1 MLSRECGVTELRL
14 YTKEKPSTPETI
26 LSARNL
32 KMADIPG
39 LILLP
44 EMYD

>member
-1 MLSRECGVTELRL
+1 VLNRECGVTELRL
-14 YTKEKPSTPETI
+14 YTKEKPSTPETT

-32 KMADIPG
+32 KVADTPG
-39 LILLP
+39 LVLLP